1 MKKMIPT
8 CCMFVLVGLFGWN
21 TKLAYSVGTV
31 QDIPDAISNNHT
43 WLFLPI
49 YSADL
54 NLVEKKGSQLK
65 AIALQ
70 VEFLFRKYYFS
81 RSLTSLVL

>member
-1 MKKMIPT
+1 MKKMFPT
-8 CCMFVLVGLFGWN
+8 CCMFVLAGLFGWN

-49 YSADL
+49 YSTDL
-54 NLVEKKGSQLK
+54 NLIE
-65 AIALQ
+65 
-70 VEFLFRKYYFS
+70 
-81 RSLTSLVL
+81 

>member
-1 MKKMIPT
+1 MKKMFPT
-8 CCMFVLVGLFGWN
+8 CCMFVLAGLFGWN

-54 NLVEKKGSQLK
+54 NLIEKKGSQLK
-65 AIALQ
+65 AIAITGRIS
-70 VEFLFRKYYFS
+70 F
-81 RSLTSLVL
+81 